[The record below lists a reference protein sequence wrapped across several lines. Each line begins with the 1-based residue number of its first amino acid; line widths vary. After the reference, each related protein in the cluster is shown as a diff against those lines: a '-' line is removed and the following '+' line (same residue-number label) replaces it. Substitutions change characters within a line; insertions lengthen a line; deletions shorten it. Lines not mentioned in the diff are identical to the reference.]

1 MKKILAIGLIC
12 IIILGLTACDSN
24 IVDMD
29 KVLDTPDSSLAEFEV
44 VDNTFYGVILAD
56 KTTNVLYY
64 WISGSAGGITPLY
77 NADGTL
83 KLYEE

>member
-1 MKKILAIGLIC
+1 MKKILTIGLIC
-12 IIILGLTACDSN
+12 IMILGLTACDSN

-44 VDNTFYGVILAD
+44 VDNTFYGVILVD